1 MKGRQ
6 LERDDIDSRSS
17 TRQSTPWT
25 IRTMSVSDLNAALK
39 LSMQAGWEDVYAD
52 WKRLLDWQPDGCFV
66 AVSDDHTIGTIT
78 TIRYG
83 IEIAWIGYMLVDVA
97 HRRQSV
103 GRSLMRVAL
112 SKLAEHSIPCVMLD
126 ATAIAQPL
134 YERFGFRGLHA
145 INDWIGIPSFPHTDC
160 PKLTADYLPA
170 VAAYDLPRFGAD
182 RSQFLSRLATEFPDL
197 ARVHLV
203 GDGVVR
209 GYILGCRREKMIT
222 IGPWLHEEAQ
232 GAAQLLGSVLGSCG
246 GRPLLIRVPEVN
258 NAAAEILEH
267 AGLTCTG
274 TQTRMIL
281 GDVSPPG
288 QPGLIYASPDY

>member
-1 MKGRQ
+1 
-6 LERDDIDSRSS
+6 
-17 TRQSTPWT
+17 
-25 IRTMSVSDLNAALK
+25 MSVSDLNAALK
-39 LSMQAGWEDVYAD
+39 LSTQAGWEDVYAD

-66 AVSDDHTIGTIT
+66 AVSDDHIIGTIT

-83 IEIAWIGYMLVDVA
+83 IEVAWIGYMLVDVA
-97 HRRQSV
+97 HRRRGV
-103 GRSLMRVAL
+103 GWSLMRVAL
-112 SKLAEHSIPCVMLD
+112 SKLAEHSIACVMLD

-134 YERFGFRGLHA
+134 YEKSGFRDLHA
-145 INDWIGIPSFPHTDC
+145 INEWIGIPSLPRTDC
-160 PKLTADYLPA
+160 PKLTADCLSA

-182 RSQFLSRLATEFPDL
+182 RSRVLSRLATEFPDL
-197 ARVHLV
+197 ARVHLA
-203 GDGVVR
+203 GAGVVR
-209 GYILGCRREKMIT
+209 GYILGCRRKNVIT

-258 NAAAEILEH
+258 NAAAEILEQ
-267 AGLTCTG
+267 AGLKRAG

-288 QPGLIYASPDY
+288 QPEVIYASPDY